1 MSCFFLGDWI
11 RRGYMDRQIDGRYIG
26 KYSIKYLG
34 LILYIENMFLYFCI
48 FLRLKSNKNNYNIL
62 SFLVLQ
68 MSIFS

>member
-34 LILYIENMFLYFCI
+34 LILYIKTCFYISVFFLDSSQTKITII
-48 FLRLKSNKNNYNIL
+48 FLV
-62 SFLVLQ
+62 F
-68 MSIFS
+68 